1 MKKLN
6 ILYVAIPLAVF
17 FTVLF
22 SGCGSSDNGSYSE
35 LQLANV
41 KGTITFD
48 GQPLANAQIQFEQN
62 GSFSYGV
69 TDANGNYQ
77 MHFDT
82 KHTGVCPGQCIV
94 RVWTTMK
101 GPGFDE
107 LLQGN
112 QGNTVSKEII
122 PVQYNH
128 ESKLTAAVE
137 PMKSQSFDFDLK
149 SGGKTQ
155 NAISLEGDS
164 GGNE

>member
-1 MKKLN
+1 MKNLTIFYAAVLWA
-6 ILYVAIPLAVF
+6 ILVTTI
-17 FTVLF
+17 F
-22 SGCGSSDNGSYSE
+22 SGCGSAINSRYAE

-41 KGTITFD
+41 TGTITLD

-69 TDANGNYQ
+69 TNANGNYQ

-82 KHTGVCPGQCIV
+82 QHTGVRPGQYIV
-94 RVWTTMK
+94 RIWTTMK

-107 LLQGN
+107 LMH
-112 QGNTVSKEII
+112 GNTVTKETI

-128 ESKLTAAVE
+128 ESTLSAMVE
-137 PMKSQSFDFDLK
+137 PKKSQSFDFDLQ

-155 NAISLEGDS
+155 NAPSLEGDS